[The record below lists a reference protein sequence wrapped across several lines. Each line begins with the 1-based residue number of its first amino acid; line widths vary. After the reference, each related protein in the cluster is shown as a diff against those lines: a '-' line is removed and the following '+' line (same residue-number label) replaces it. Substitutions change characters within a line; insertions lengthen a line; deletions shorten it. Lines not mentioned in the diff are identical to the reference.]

1 MYCLSKPG
9 RRESQSVGQN
19 ILLKIPTASNEK
31 ACIQVLW
38 WSCIQIK
45 TSHSGADKYSFR
57 KWNIEQ
63 KALEVMWSSLQTV
76 FLFLLVFPTI
86 ISMPSPLPTTTRPG
100 TISTLQPDFQAWI
113 QPSSTKTS
121 HLPSPARNTSRPI
134 SGPVDCACSL
144 PFHLFIECHIK
155 KVEHCKARS
164 ARDTRYSEEGPEI
177 SYDYSWPYSMKHFKY
192 DPSGQLSLSVALMEL
207 LRNSILQQEIFSEP
221 LQWGGIYRDLH
232 LPPEQTLLQDQ
243 PNRKRDM
250 RSSAIKK
257 ALLKERKA
265 EDSAFQNEPTGQMAF
280 SFGEENSQWNSDS
293 DFLGFDSSSKTQGS
307 VREGLPRGPLGDVH
321 QLRLSNGNDG
331 LSLPHSRRGGKRI
344 KSKLRLL

>member
-1 MYCLSKPG
+1 
-9 RRESQSVGQN
+9 
-19 ILLKIPTASNEK
+19 
-31 ACIQVLW
+31 
-38 WSCIQIK
+38 
-45 TSHSGADKYSFR
+45 
-57 KWNIEQ
+57 
-63 KALEVMWSSLQTV
+63 MWSSLQAV

-100 TISTLQPDFQAWI
+100 TFSALQPDFQVWI

-121 HLPSPARNTSRPI
+121 HLTSPARNTSRPI

-192 DPSGQLSLSVALMEL
+192 DPSGQLSLSVGLMEL

-221 LQWGGIYRDLH
+221 HQWEEIYRDLH
-232 LPPEQTLLQDQ
+232 LPPEQTLSQDQ
-243 PNRKRDM
+243 PNRRRDM
-250 RSSAIKK
+250 KSSSIKK
-257 ALLKERKA
+257 ALLKDRKA
-265 EDSAFQNEPTGQMAF
+265 EDPAFQNEPTGQMAF
-280 SFGEENSQWNSDS
+280 SFGEENSQWNSDTS
-293 DFLGFDSSSKTQGS
+293 DFLGFDSSSETQGS
-307 VREGLPRGPLGDVH
+307 VQEGMPREPLGDVH
-321 QLRLSNGNDG
+321 QLGLSIGDDG